1 MRHAS
6 RRPARAALRLLAGVA
21 TLAGAATSVV
31 EVAGAQEAAHAAAHG
46 MTREIA
52 NERSPLP
59 FAPGERL
66 TYTVRTSRFGG
77 SGKATM
83 WVEGPTAVRG
93 EEAWPL
99 RFDFSARVGPVKAE
113 DRTASWFDVRRL
125 ASLRFLK
132 HERHPLSRHDDEVEL
147 FPETRRWSA
156 KDGSTGESPTDAPLD
171 ELSFMYFLRTL
182 PIGSEAD
189 WRFARHYAADRNPT
203 LVRMLKRE
211 EVETGAGRYRTVLL
225 EMRVKNPRI
234 YKGEGVIRI
243 NLTDDAC
250 RIPVR
255 IESQMPVIGAAV
267 MLLESHNLEG
277 CGSRSGPALAV
288 TP

>member
-1 MRHAS
+1 MHHAPA
-6 RRPARAALRLLAGVA
+6 RLARPACRLLAGVA
-21 TLAGAATSVV
+21 ALAGAATLAAG
-31 EVAGAQEAAHAAAHG
+31 VAGAQGAAHAAAHEV
-46 MTREIA
+46 TREVA
-52 NERSPLP
+52 NENALP

-77 SGKATM
+77 AGKATM
-83 WVEGPTAVRG
+83 WVEGPTSVRG
-93 EEAWPL
+93 EQAWPL
-99 RFDFSARVGPVKAE
+99 RFDFSARVGPVKAY
-113 DRTASWFDVRRL
+113 DQTASWLDVRRL

-132 HERHPLSRHDDEVEL
+132 HERHPLSKHDDEVEL

-182 PIGSEAD
+182 PIGNEGD

-211 EVETGAGRYRTVLL
+211 EIETGAGRYRTVLL

-234 YKGEGVIRI
+234 YKGEGVIRV

-267 MLLESHNLEG
+267 MLLESHNLHG
-277 CGSRSGPALAV
+277 CGSRDDGALAAV
-288 TP
+288 P

>member
-1 MRHAS
+1 MRPAS

-21 TLAGAATSVV
+21 TLSGAVTAAVD
-31 EVAGAQEAAHAAAHG
+31 VAGAQEAAHAAAHE
-46 MTREIA
+46 MTREIV
-52 NERSPLP
+52 NEHALP

-66 TYTVRTSRFGG
+66 TYTVRTARFGG
-77 SGKATM
+77 AGKATM
-83 WVEGPTAVRG
+83 WVEGPTSVRG

-132 HERHPLSRHDDEVEL
+132 HERHPLSKHDDEVEL

-182 PIGSEAD
+182 PIGNEGD

-203 LVRMLKRE
+203 FVRMVGRE
-211 EVETGAGRYRTVLL
+211 EIETGAGRYRTVLL

-234 YKGEGVIRI
+234 YKGEGIIRV

-267 MLLESHNLEG
+267 MLLESHNLHG
-277 CGSRSGPALAV
+277 CGSREDGTLADGR
-288 TP
+288 

>member
-1 MRHAS
+1 MRQP
-6 RRPARAALRLLAGVA
+6 RPARVALRLTVGVA
-21 TLAGAATSVV
+21 TLLGAATSAAA
-31 EVAGAQEAAHAAAHG
+31 VAGAQEAAHGAAHE
-46 MTREIA
+46 MTRELA
-52 NERSPLP
+52 NERNLP

-77 SGKATM
+77 AGKATM
-83 WVEGPTAVRG
+83 WVEGPTSVRG

-99 RFDFSARVGPVKAE
+99 RFDFSARVGPVKAY

-132 HERHPLSRHDDEVEL
+132 EERHPLSRHDDEVEL

-156 KDGSTGESPTDAPLD
+156 KDGTKGESPTDAPLD

-182 PIGSEAD
+182 PIGSAGD

-203 LVRMLKRE
+203 FVRLLGRE
-211 EVETGAGRYRTVLL
+211 EIETGAGRYRTVLL

-234 YKGEGVIRI
+234 YKGEGVIRVH
-243 NLTDDAC
+243 LTDDAC

-267 MLLESHNLEG
+267 MLLESHNLQG
-277 CGSRSGPALAV
+277 CGSGDVDALAGR
-288 TP
+288 

>member
-21 TLAGAATSVV
+21 TLTGAVASVGD
-31 EVAGAQEAAHAAAHG
+31 VAGAQEAAHVAAHDV
-46 MTREIA
+46 TRELSSS
-52 NERSPLP
+52 ERMLP

-77 SGKATM
+77 AGKATM
-83 WVEGPTAVRG
+83 WVEDPTTVRDA
-93 EEAWPL
+93 EAWPL
-99 RFDFSARVGPVKAE
+99 RFDFSARVGPVKAY

-132 HERHPLSRHDDEVEL
+132 SERHPLSKHDDEVEL

-182 PIGSEAD
+182 PIGSEGD

-203 LVRMLKRE
+203 HVRMVKRE

-234 YKGEGVIRI
+234 YKGEGVIRV
-243 NLTDDAC
+243 NLSDDSC

-267 MLLESHNLEG
+267 MLLESHNLSG
-277 CGSRSGPALAV
+277 CGSREDGTIAGR
-288 TP
+288 